1 MISATIPG
9 DSFLNFPSCTKTAL
23 RCTNVDQKLKNIT
36 LASILALL
44 PAWHEIC
51 ISGKRSNFCL
61 IQEPFKSDTT
71 ELVDLAV
78 IFPDLEIE
86 LKYACADNITGKA
99 IYQQA
104 RCLLHKDAI
113 TALAKSISIAQLS
126 GLQLVIY
133 DAYRPQQAQAMLW
146 QACPDPQYV
155 VDVTVGSNHSRGTA
169 IDLTLRDEHGN
180 ILDMGA
186 GFDEMHERSHAYHP
200 SVPPAAQR
208 NRLLL
213 NAIMTGGGFVGISS
227 EWWHFELPQAA
238 SYPLLADQFSC
249 FISPGTQHVS

>member
-1 MISATIPG
+1 M
-9 DSFLNFPSCTKTAL
+9 
-23 RCTNVDQKLKNIT
+23 
-36 LASILALL
+36 
-44 PAWHEIC
+44 
-51 ISGKRSNFCL
+51 
-61 IQEPFKSDTT
+61 SDTT

-180 ILDMGA
+180 ILDPA
-186 GFDEMHERSHAYHP
+186 RRS
-200 SVPPAAQR
+200 AQSAVAECD
-208 NRLLL
+208 ND
-213 NAIMTGGGFVGISS
+213 
-227 EWWHFELPQAA
+227 WWRFCRYLQRMVALRITPGSELPSAR
-238 SYPLLADQFSC
+238 
-249 FISPGTQHVS
+249 

>member
-1 MISATIPG
+1 MLPSETMIWQPEFTDKTLSRKPG
-9 DSFLNFPSCTKTAL
+9 
-23 RCTNVDQKLKNIT
+23 
-36 LASILALL
+36 
-44 PAWHEIC
+44 
-51 ISGKRSNFCL
+51 
-61 IQEPFKSDTT
+61 
-71 ELVDLAV
+71 AV
-78 IFPDLEIE
+78 
-86 LKYACADNITGKA
+86 
-99 IYQQA
+99 
-104 RCLLHKDAI
+104 
-113 TALAKSISIAQLS
+113 
-126 GLQLVIY
+126 
-133 DAYRPQQAQAMLW
+133 
-146 QACPDPQYV
+146 
-155 VDVTVGSNHSRGTA
+155 HSRGTA